1 MAIVPDTEEPL
12 ISGLRYDY
20 WVREMKFKVV
30 LEPQPEG
37 GYVAYVPALSGCF
50 SQGET
55 KEEALKNIK
64 EAIELYL
71 EVLEEKELGKTMKKF
86 IRSDKSQIVEVSL

>member
-1 MAIVPDTEEPL
+1 
-12 ISGLRYDY
+12 
-20 WVREMKFKVV
+20 MKLKVV

-37 GYVAYVPALSGCF
+37 GYVAYVPALPGCV

-55 KEEALKNIK
+55 VEEVLKNIR

-71 EVLEEKELGKTMKKF
+71 EVALATCNHSSMPSSSSIFFE
-86 IRSDKSQIVEVSL
+86 RR

>member
-1 MAIVPDTEEPL
+1 
-12 ISGLRYDY
+12 
-20 WVREMKFKVV
+20 MKFKVV

-37 GYVAYVPALSGCF
+37 GYVAYVPALPGCF

-71 EVLEEKELGKTMKKF
+71 EVLEEKGLEKTMKKF
-86 IRSDKSQIVEVSL
+86 IRSEKSHIVEVSL

>member
-1 MAIVPDTEEPL
+1 
-12 ISGLRYDY
+12 
-20 WVREMKFKVV
+20 MKFKVV

-37 GYVAYVPALSGCF
+37 GYVAYVPALPGCF

-55 KEEALKNIK
+55 REEALKNIK

-71 EVLEEKELGKTMKKF
+71 EVLEEKELGKTLKKF
-86 IRSDKSQIVEVSL
+86 VRSGKGQIVEVSL

>member
-1 MAIVPDTEEPL
+1 
-12 ISGLRYDY
+12 
-20 WVREMKFKVV
+20 MKFKVI

-37 GYVAYVPALSGCF
+37 GYVAYVPALPGCF

-55 KEEALKNIK
+55 KEETLKNIK

-86 IRSDKSQIVEVSL
+86 VCSGESHIVEVPL

>member
-1 MAIVPDTEEPL
+1 M
-12 ISGLRYDY
+12 
-20 WVREMKFKVV
+20 EMKFKVI

-37 GYVAYVPALSGCF
+37 GYVAYVPALPGCF

-55 KEEALKNIK
+55 KEETLKNIK

-71 EVLEEKELGKTMKKF
+71 EVMEERELGKP
-86 IRSDKSQIVEVSL
+86 SDFGKNDNCPAS

>member
-1 MAIVPDTEEPL
+1 
-12 ISGLRYDY
+12 
-20 WVREMKFKVV
+20 MKFKII

-37 GYVAYVPALSGCF
+37 GYVAYVPALPGCF

-55 KEEALKNIK
+55 RDEVLDNIK

-71 EVLEEKELGKTMKKF
+71 EVLEEREVKKTMKKHLEHA
-86 IRSDKSQIVEVSL
+86 DKAQIVEVSV

>member
-1 MAIVPDTEEPL
+1 L
-12 ISGLRYDY
+12 
-20 WVREMKFKVV
+20 KFRVV

-37 GYVAYVPALSGCF
+37 GYVAYVPALPGCM

-55 KEEALKNIK
+55 KEEALKNVK

-71 EVLEEKELGKTMKKF
+71 EVVEEKKLKDTMRDLKRRNN
-86 IRSDKSQIVEVSL
+86 IQIAEVSV

>member
-1 MAIVPDTEEPL
+1 
-12 ISGLRYDY
+12 
-20 WVREMKFKVV
+20 MKLKVI

-37 GYVAYVPALSGCF
+37 GYVAYVPALPGCF

-55 KEEALKNIK
+55 KEEALKNIM

-71 EVLEEKELGKTMKKF
+71 EAVEERELRKAQKELLKKH
-86 IRSDKSQIVEVSL
+86 RDSAVVEVSV

>member
-1 MAIVPDTEEPL
+1 
-12 ISGLRYDY
+12 
-20 WVREMKFKVV
+20 MKFKVV
-30 LEPQPEG
+30 LEPQQEG
-37 GYVAYVPALSGCF
+37 GYVAYVPALPGCF

-55 KEEALKNIK
+55 KEEALRNIK

>member
-1 MAIVPDTEEPL
+1 
-12 ISGLRYDY
+12 
-20 WVREMKFKVV
+20 MKFKVI

-37 GYVAYVPALSGCF
+37 GYVAYVPALPGCF

-55 KEEALKNIK
+55 KEETLKNIK

-86 IRSDKSQIVEVSL
+86 VRSGESHIVEVPL

>member
-1 MAIVPDTEEPL
+1 M
-12 ISGLRYDY
+12 R
-20 WVREMKFKVV
+20 FKVI

-37 GYVAYVPALSGCF
+37 GYVAYVPALPGCF

-55 KEEALKNIK
+55 REEALKNIR

-71 EVLEEKELGKTMKKF
+71 ETVEERELKRTRRELLKNHEGST
-86 IRSDKSQIVEVSL
+86 IVEVSV

>member
-1 MAIVPDTEEPL
+1 
-12 ISGLRYDY
+12 
-20 WVREMKFKVV
+20 MKIKVI

-37 GYVAYVPALSGCF
+37 GFVAYVPALPGCM

-55 KEEALKNIK
+55 KEEALQNIK

-71 EVLEEKELGKTMKKF
+71 EVLEERQMSKILKKIEHF
-86 IRSDKSQIVEVSL
+86 DKSQIVEVSL

>member
-1 MAIVPDTEEPL
+1 
-12 ISGLRYDY
+12 
-20 WVREMKFKVV
+20 MKFKVV

-37 GYVAYVPALSGCF
+37 GYVAYVPALPGCF

-55 KEEALKNIK
+55 KEEVLKNIK

>member
-1 MAIVPDTEEPL
+1 M
-12 ISGLRYDY
+12 R
-20 WVREMKFKVV
+20 FKVI

-37 GYVAYVPALSGCF
+37 GYVAYVPALPGCF

-55 KEEALKNIK
+55 REEALKNIR

-71 EVLEEKELGKTMKKF
+71 ETVEERELKRTQRELLKNHKGST
-86 IRSDKSQIVEVSL
+86 IVEVSV

>member
-1 MAIVPDTEEPL
+1 
-12 ISGLRYDY
+12 
-20 WVREMKFKVV
+20 MKLKVV

-37 GYVAYVPALSGCF
+37 GYVAYVPALPGCV

-55 KEEALKNIK
+55 VEEALKNIR

-71 EVLEEKELGKTMKKF
+71 EVAEEMKLQETLRGIK
-86 IRSDKSQIVEVSL
+86 RKNNVQIAEVSV

>member
-1 MAIVPDTEEPL
+1 
-12 ISGLRYDY
+12 
-20 WVREMKFKVV
+20 MKLKVI

-37 GYVAYVPALSGCF
+37 GYVAYVPALPGCF

-55 KEEALKNIK
+55 KENALKNIR

-71 EVLEEKELGKTMKKF
+71 ETLEERELKRVKGELVKKGE
-86 IRSDKSQIVEVSL
+86 STVVEVSV